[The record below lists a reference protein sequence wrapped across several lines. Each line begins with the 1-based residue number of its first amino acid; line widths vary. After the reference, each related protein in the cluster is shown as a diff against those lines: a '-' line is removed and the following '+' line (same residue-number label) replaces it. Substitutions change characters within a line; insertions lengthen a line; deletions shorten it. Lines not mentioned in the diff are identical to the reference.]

1 MLLDIDDKTHEAE
14 VTFVPMAYRNLYTMP
29 VDVTGART
37 TQEAATR
44 IEQEIGRQKFSS
56 SSLVKF
62 VLVGQIDVESEINCD
77 FLKDMF
83 EDYFYFEK
91 VYDETKLLINYS
103 DYEKDASLKGEFIRM
118 VLGSDMDEEKKS
130 EVIKAGIMALS
141 GEEI

>member
-1 MLLDIDDKTHEAE
+1 
-14 VTFVPMAYRNLYTMP
+14 
-29 VDVTGART
+29 
-37 TQEAATR
+37 
-44 IEQEIGRQKFSS
+44 
-56 SSLVKF
+56 
-62 VLVGQIDVESEINCD
+62 
-77 FLKDMF
+77 MF

>member
-1 MLLDIDDKTHEAE
+1 M
-14 VTFVPMAYRNLYTMP
+14 
-29 VDVTGART
+29 
-37 TQEAATR
+37 
-44 IEQEIGRQKFSS
+44 
-56 SSLVKF
+56 
-62 VLVGQIDVESEINCD
+62 LVGQIDVESEINCD

>member
-1 MLLDIDDKTHEAE
+1 MPLFNGSTALSALACHESPCFILFAENAGKLLRDCEDYSMICSILFQQA
-14 VTFVPMAYRNLYTMP
+14 FCL
-29 VDVTGART
+29 
-37 TQEAATR
+37 
-44 IEQEIGRQKFSS
+44 
-56 SSLVKF
+56 
-62 VLVGQIDVESEINCD
+62 CD